1 MKPRWHADAAQFQC
15 QWSGSSLHV
24 LLLPVGIGCSGTTAR
39 HLWICLCTPRSR
51 SLLRLHQ
58 DAWRFFFS
66 LSASHHQV
74 AKPPLQKQGIE
85 RADTDLNSSP
95 PMNSK
100 QERGHKWGGRD
111 RIHHRQLSDASS
123 ARSVACPWYACFCGL
138 SDGRVLR
145 LSFTSR
151 VRVAFFSLS
160 SGVLGVSVTVHDVE
174 LDKSER

>member
-1 MKPRWHADAAQFQC
+1 MRMRPSASA
-15 QWSGSSLHV
+15 SGVDPCCTCCCCLSV
-24 LLLPVGIGCSGTTAR
+24 LGVR
-39 HLWICLCTPRSR
+39 ERRQDICGYVYAPRSR

-66 LSASHHQV
+66 LSLHLIIRSRS
-74 AKPPLQKQGIE
+74 PLCRNRNRGSRGPTPIS
-85 RADTDLNSSP
+85 TLLF

-100 QERGHKWGGRD
+100 QERGHKWGGGD

>member
-1 MKPRWHADAAQFQC
+1 MRPSSSASGVDPRC
-15 QWSGSSLHV
+15 TCCCCLSV
-24 LLLPVGIGCSGTTAR
+24 LGVR
-39 HLWICLCTPRSR
+39 ERRQDICGYVYAPR
-51 SLLRLHQ
+51 SLLRLAFIRMHG
-58 DAWRFFFS
+58 DFSS
-66 LSASHHQV
+66 LSLCISSSGREA
-74 AKPPLQKQGIE
+74 PLQKQGIE

-138 SDGRVLR
+138 SDGRVLW

>member
-1 MKPRWHADAAQFQC
+1 MRP
-15 QWSGSSLHV
+15 SS
-24 LLLPVGIGCSGTTAR
+24 
-39 HLWICLCTPRSR
+39 
-51 SLLRLHQ
+51 
-58 DAWRFFFS
+58 
-66 LSASHHQV
+66 SASGVDPRCTCCCCLSVLGVRERRQDICGYVYAHLGLGLSCAFIRMHGDFSFLSLCISSSGQV
-74 AKPPLQKQGIE
+74 AKPHLQKQGIE

-151 VRVAFFSLS
+151 VRVAFFSLFWS
-160 SGVLGVSVTVHDVE
+160 SRR
-174 LDKSER
+174 ERDSARRGA

>member
-1 MKPRWHADAAQFQC
+1 MRPSSSASGVDPRCTCCCCLSELGVRERRQDICGYVYAHLGLGLSCAFIRMHGDF
-15 QWSGSSLHV
+15 SSL
-24 LLLPVGIGCSGTTAR
+24 
-39 HLWICLCTPRSR
+39 
-51 SLLRLHQ
+51 
-58 DAWRFFFS
+58 S

-74 AKPPLQKQGIE
+74 AKPPLQKQKQGIE
-85 RADTDLNSSP
+85 RADTDLNSSL

>member
-1 MKPRWHADAAQFQC
+1 MKPRWHADAAQCQC
-15 QWSGSSLHV
+15 QWSGSLLHV
-24 LLLPVGIGCSGTTAR
+24 LLLHCCLSVLGVR
-39 HLWICLCTPRSR
+39 ERRQDICGYVYAPRSR

-58 DAWRFFFS
+58 DAWRFFFSLS

-85 RADTDLNSSP
+85 RADTDLNSSL

-100 QERGHKWGGRD
+100 QERGHKWGGGD

-138 SDGRVLR
+138 SDGRGRVLR

-151 VRVAFFSLS
+151 VRVAFFSLFWS
-160 SGVLGVSVTVHDVE
+160 SRR
-174 LDKSER
+174 ERDSARRGA

>member
-1 MKPRWHADAAQFQC
+1 MACGPVPVPVEWILVARAAAACRYWVFGNDGKTFVDMSTHLGLGLSC
-15 QWSGSSLHV
+15 AFIRMHGDFSFLSLCISSSG
-24 LLLPVGIGCSGTTAR
+24 
-39 HLWICLCTPRSR
+39 
-51 SLLRLHQ
+51 
-58 DAWRFFFS
+58 
-66 LSASHHQV
+66 QV
-74 AKPPLQKQGIE
+74 AKPHLQKQGIE

-100 QERGHKWGGRD
+100 QERGHKWGGGD

-151 VRVAFFSLS
+151 VRVAFFSLFWS
-160 SGVLGVSVTVHDVE
+160 SRR
-174 LDKSER
+174 ERDSARRGA